1 MDYWVPGVNV
11 TGVHEMVANALVG
24 RERRREQQTCGVIHF
39 QEWRVNKMYNG
50 GKIIIGLIIFVGL
63 VTYPLWNN
71 MGKATVKPDPKI
83 DTPEILK
90 LPEIERKCI
99 ESKAYMKKEHMK
111 LLNEWR
117 DIGCP

>member
-1 MDYWVPGVNV
+1 
-11 TGVHEMVANALVG
+11 
-24 RERRREQQTCGVIHF
+24 
-39 QEWRVNKMYNG
+39 MYNG

-90 LPEIERKCI
+90 LPEIDRKCI
-99 ESKAYMKKEHMK
+99 ESKDIHAKRAYEVVERME
-111 LLNEWR
+111 
-117 DIGCP
+117 G